1 MNRKVNLYIAM
12 SVDGYIA
19 DELDNLDF
27 LTIVE
32 KEGEDYGYNEFINT
46 IDTVILGRKTFDK
59 VVSMGIEF
67 PHADKE
73 VYIISRTAKPNR
85 GNAIYYT
92 GELSILIKHLKET
105 KGKNIYCDGG
115 AEIVTELL
123 KHNLIDEMILSII
136 PIILGSGIQLFQAGR
151 PKTPLTLVSTKTF
164 DKGLIQLHYKRI

>member
-73 VYIISRTAKPNR
+73 VYIISRTANPNR

-115 AEIVTELL
+115 AEIVTELF
-123 KHNLIDEMILSII
+123 KHNLIDEMILIHYTHIIGKWNSII
-136 PIILGSGIQLFQAGR
+136 SSRKAKNTINFG
-151 PKTPLTLVSTKTF
+151 F
-164 DKGLIQLHYKRI
+164 DQNI

>member
-92 GELSILIKHLKET
+92 GELSILFKHLKET
-105 KGKNIYCDGG
+105 KG
-115 AEIVTELL
+115 
-123 KHNLIDEMILSII
+123 
-136 PIILGSGIQLFQAGR
+136 
-151 PKTPLTLVSTKTF
+151 
-164 DKGLIQLHYKRI
+164 